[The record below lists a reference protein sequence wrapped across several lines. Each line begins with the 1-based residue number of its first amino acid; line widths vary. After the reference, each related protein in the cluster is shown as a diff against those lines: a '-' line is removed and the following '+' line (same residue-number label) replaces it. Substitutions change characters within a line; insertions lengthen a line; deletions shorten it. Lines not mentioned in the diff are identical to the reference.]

1 MPQTLVT
8 ADENTTSDQKV
19 VTILRQRIMD
29 GSLKADTKISEVLV
43 SEMLD
48 VSRTPA
54 RMALQALESEGL
66 IRKRDGRGYTVLSF
80 NSHELAQAYEVRGV
94 LEGLAA
100 GTLAREGIDVA
111 LATDLG
117 QIIEDIDTVLASDQ
131 DPAQRVT
138 GFQSLNRDFHQAIMT
153 AADNRFIGHAYQRL
167 AHLPLVS
174 LGSVVFNADKA
185 DEEITRL
192 KFANMQHRLIL
203 DAILRR
209 DAMRAESLM
218 REHAN
223 QIPIY
228 TDLLV

>member
-1 MPQTLVT
+1 MTQTLANTSET
-8 ADENTTSDQKV
+8 ATSDQKV

-29 GSLKADTKISEVLV
+29 GSLEADTKISEVLV
-43 SEMLD
+43 SEMLA

-54 RMALQALESEGL
+54 RAALQALESEGL

-80 NSHELAQAYEVRGV
+80 SSRDLAQAYEVRGV

-100 GTLAREGIDVA
+100 GTLAREGIDDE
-111 LATDLG
+111 LAQELK
-117 QIIEDIDTVLASDQ
+117 QIIEEIDQVLASDL
-131 DPAQRVT
+131 DAARRVT
-138 GFQSLNRDFHQAIMT
+138 GYQSLNRDFHQAIMS
-153 AADNRFIGHAYQRL
+153 AAENRFIGHAYQRL
-167 AHLPLVS
+167 AHLPLLS

-185 DEEITRL
+185 REEITRL
-192 KFANMQHRLIL
+192 TFANMQHRLIL
-203 DAILRR
+203 DAIQRR

-228 TDLLV
+228 TELLV